1 MSDQRAYDNYRGYVW
16 HIEKDGVYV
25 WYKSGGFKNLGE
37 SQYAR
42 NGKLP
47 TSIDRVVTTA
57 TTLEEA
63 EKQLDRKLTK
73 KPKEKEVYNPNQ
85 GRLPL

>member
-1 MSDQRAYDNYRGYVW
+1 MSDQRAYDNYKGYVW
-16 HIEKDGVYV
+16 HIEQGVYV
-25 WYKSGGFKNLGE
+25 WYRSGAFKNLGE

-47 TSIDRVVTTA
+47 TTIDRVVTTA

-85 GRLPL
+85 QRLF